1 MEFVGERTA
10 EALFAFH
17 GIGLAVRDF
26 AAAWGFYQPQGYGTA
41 VFLK

>member
-1 MEFVGERTA
+1 MKFVGERTA

-26 AAAWGFYQPQGYGTA
+26 AAGMGAWTGPKGGTA
-41 VFLK
+41 VLSK